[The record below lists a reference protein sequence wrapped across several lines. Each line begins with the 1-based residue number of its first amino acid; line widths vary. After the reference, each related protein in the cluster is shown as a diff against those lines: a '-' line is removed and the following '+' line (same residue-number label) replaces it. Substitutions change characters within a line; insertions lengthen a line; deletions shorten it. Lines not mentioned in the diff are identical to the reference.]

1 MKKILGAV
9 LAGIGA
15 TIETFGTTGC
25 FLLMLDE
32 TKAPKSLIK

>member
-15 TIETFGTTGC
+15 SLATFGTTGC

-32 TKAPKSLIK
+32 PKATKSLIK